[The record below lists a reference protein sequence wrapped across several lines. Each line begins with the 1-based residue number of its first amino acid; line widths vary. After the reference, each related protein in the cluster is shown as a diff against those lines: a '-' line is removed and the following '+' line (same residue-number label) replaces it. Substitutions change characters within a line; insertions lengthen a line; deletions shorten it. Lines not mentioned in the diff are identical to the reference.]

1 MRPAGRHPDLRLR
14 LVGALLGP
22 ILLLAGIG
30 AAVDFVVARR
40 LTDDAYDQSIAGVAE
55 GLALMLER
63 DRDRDLALHFQ
74 SMMHTLQGIDA
85 PDTWRYLV
93 IDAQGRVVDGDRAL
107 LAAAGSAS
115 GQANPVFRTLTLGL
129 VPERIATLR
138 SGSREP
144 RATIIVAET
153 LKRRSAAARAIV
165 SATAWPNGVLM
176 VLTVVLV
183 LASIRV
189 AMRPVDRLG
198 RHINAQRADE
208 LELLRLDGTPRETLP
223 LLQALN
229 RLIERLRAAST
240 QQQAFLDLAAHQLR
254 TPLAALQARI
264 ELLLDTP
271 GDEVAGAAN
280 AAGSANAAS
289 ADGTGSAAN
298 AAHPVAAADAAALRA
313 ALHADVA
320 RLSRLTTQLLTLG
333 RVDRGVAA
341 TTDETVVD
349 LPDLVAELAPSFD
362 DRAHALGVQLAF
374 ELEPLRV
381 SGFDWM
387 LREAIGNLVHNAL
400 TYAPRG
406 STVTVRCRTQGGG
419 GVVEVEDAGPGIAPD
434 LRERVFEPFVRLS
447 ESAGPGSGLGLAIVR
462 SIAER
467 HHARVTIG
475 GGAEGIGTLACIEF
489 DRVETAGNAPPPSG
503 F

>member
-1 MRPAGRHPDLRLR
+1 
-14 LVGALLGP
+14 
-22 ILLLAGIG
+22 
-30 AAVDFVVARR
+30 
-40 LTDDAYDQSIAGVAE
+40 
-55 GLALMLER
+55 
-63 DRDRDLALHFQ
+63 
-74 SMMHTLQGIDA
+74 MHA
-85 PDTWRYLV
+85 
-93 IDAQGRVVDGDRAL
+93 
-107 LAAAGSAS
+107 
-115 GQANPVFRTLTLGL
+115 
-129 VPERIATLR
+129 
-138 SGSREP
+138 
-144 RATIIVAET
+144 
-153 LKRRSAAARAIV
+153 
-165 SATAWPNGVLM
+165 
-176 VLTVVLV
+176 
-183 LASIRV
+183 
-189 AMRPVDRLG
+189 
-198 RHINAQRADE
+198 
-208 LELLRLDGTPRETLP
+208 
-223 LLQALN
+223 
-229 RLIERLRAAST
+229 
-240 QQQAFLDLAAHQLR
+240 
-254 TPLAALQARI
+254 
-264 ELLLDTP
+264 
-271 GDEVAGAAN
+271 
-280 AAGSANAAS
+280 
-289 ADGTGSAAN
+289 
-298 AAHPVAAADAAALRA
+298 VAAANAAALRA